1 MCISDGGNL
10 WTICIK
16 SRNLSRVGKSLDFVA
31 SCRNLHYTN
40 WSKSN
45 NCQIF
50 RYSSPHA
57 CPIHTNGF
65 RWKTWFSD
73 GIGKILFVTPS
84 HGSKITG
91 SQINIGQKGCPMD
104 SIDIQSS
111 DGIKWSPSMSIEKT
125 RSVVVNL
132 NSDNELTFRPLL
144 IFSLSPTELG
154 KYYSTRKYYCAR
166 KIQLKL
172 NVLFERFY
180 STSNNKVHTNLAL
193 FKLWIWGSQEI
204 RYANFLWCWHGQ
216 RSLGRAHILFL
227 YPYLRLKMLISVY
240 IIEQFSAVT

>member
-31 SCRNLHYTN
+31 SWMNLHYTN

-84 HGSKITG
+84 HGNKITG
-91 SQINIGQKGCPMD
+91 SHDGKEYRKSDKYWGGQKGCPMD
-104 SIDIQSS
+104 SIDIHSS
-111 DGIKWSPSMSIEKT
+111 DGIKWSPSMSIGIT
-125 RSVVVNL
+125 RSVVLNL
-132 NSDNELTFRPLL
+132 NSDNELTFCPLL
-144 IFSLSPTELG
+144 MLSLSPTELG
-154 KYYSTRKYYCAR
+154 KILLNSQILSCKKNSI
-166 KIQLKL
+166 KIKCPFR
-172 NVLFERFY
+172 V
-180 STSNNKVHTNLAL
+180 
-193 FKLWIWGSQEI
+193 
-204 RYANFLWCWHGQ
+204 
-216 RSLGRAHILFL
+216 IL
-227 YPYLRLKMLISVY
+227 
-240 IIEQFSAVT
+240 

>member
-1 MCISDGGNL
+1 MFITKVQCQKWTFSDGGNL

-31 SCRNLHYTN
+31 SCMNLQNTN

-45 NCQIF
+45 DCQLF
-50 RYSSPHA
+50 LYSSLHA

-73 GIGKILFVTPS
+73 GIGKI
-84 HGSKITG
+84 TG
-91 SQINIGQKGCPMD
+91 SHDEKEYRKSDKYWGGQKCCPMD
-104 SIDIQSS
+104 SIDIHSS
-111 DGIKWSPSMSIEKT
+111 DGIQWSPSMSIGIT

-154 KYYSTRKYYCAR
+154 K
-166 KIQLKL
+166 ILL
-172 NVLFERFY
+172 NSQIL
-180 STSNNKVHTNLAL
+180 SCKKNLME
-193 FKLWIWGSQEI
+193 FNCPS
-204 RYANFLWCWHGQ
+204 
-216 RSLGRAHILFL
+216 RAIL
-227 YPYLRLKMLISVY
+227 
-240 IIEQFSAVT
+240 